1 MTVRHGAGD
10 VPDMDAPIF
19 VLRRTFQGT
28 NGDILCWTN
37 DEQHA
42 IRLRDTLIA
51 EAKVAYDWL
60 GAGTYPMRGV
70 ASARVYDRLHSDEW
84 AERCATMMDTGYRA
98 VVTSPIEADHISYRY
113 VRVTQTIAQ
122 HSLFDH
128 RQSLE
133 VAREALVRAEMA
145 YLWAHGWSRDAIG
158 EWQPPVGQ
166 THWRRTRYDSYDD
179 IAHAVNAQK
188 KHDRGF
194 VWDPQRQDYVN
205 VRGEPDERR

>member
-19 VLRRTFQGT
+19 VPRRTSQGT

-60 GAGTYPMRGV
+60 GAGTYLGAGV
-70 ASARVYDRLHSDEW
+70 VRQQRLSARVYDRLHSDEW

-98 VVTSPIEADHISYRY
+98 VVTSLIEADHISYRY

-133 VAREALVRAEMA
+133 VAREALERAEMA
-145 YLWAHGWSRDAIG
+145 YLWAHGWGRDAIG
-158 EWQPPVGQ
+158 VWQPPVGQ
-166 THWRRTRYDSYDD
+166 THLRPARYDN
-179 IAHAVNAQK
+179 IGHAVNAQK

-205 VRGEPDERR
+205 VRGEPR